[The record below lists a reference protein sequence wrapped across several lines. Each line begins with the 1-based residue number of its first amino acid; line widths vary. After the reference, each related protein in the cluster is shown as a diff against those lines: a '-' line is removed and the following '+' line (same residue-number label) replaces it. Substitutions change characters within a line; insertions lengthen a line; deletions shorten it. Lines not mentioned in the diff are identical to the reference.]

1 MGHWWLAASSLQY
14 AHSCKKSPA
23 EFFGKTSNHPGDLVP
38 RQPTFGALWLMASP
52 KTKITFER
60 KEISDRQWNSI
71 KYHRTADG
79 NSNKEFNSV
88 LSSGRDAR
96 TVWGPKL
103 PTLKGTEASLSYLQ
117 CFLYLVCSLI
127 NVSVFHSVWLD
138 IFWTDLIYAPHLLYP
153 IIHQRALRFF
163 TCFGYCKYCCNEHI
177 SIYIYTNKSFQNLG
191 YILRRRI
198 AVAYGRS
205 TLNFLMNLSTYCFL

>member
-1 MGHWWLAASSLQY
+1 MIGSFITTIPTPAKSLLQSFLAKHQITQVIRSPYSLHLVPFDLWLLQ
-14 AHSCKKSPA
+14 KLKSPLK
-23 EFFGKTSNHPGDLVP
+23 GKRFQTIG
-38 RQPTFGALWLMASP
+38 
-52 KTKITFER
+52 
-60 KEISDRQWNSI
+60 EIQEN
-71 KYHRTADG
+71 TMVTG
-79 NSNKEFNSV
+79 
-88 LSSGRDAR
+88 R

-138 IFWTDLIYAPHLLYP
+138 IFWTDLIYALHLLYP

-163 TCFGYCKYCCNEHI
+163 TCLGYCKYCCNEHI

-198 AVAYGRS
+198 AVAYSRS
-205 TLNFLMNLSTYCFL
+205 TLNFLRNLSTYCFL